1 MVAEPNTQPSL
12 LVRCPR
18 SSTLATFVHIP
29 AITAWRSGWVGFPE
43 AQALDKIYERSK
55 RSLGSLPTGPCTP
68 LPLSLQLFSSTIMS
82 RILISRRQRRETREG
97 GTRLRGISSDEDYKQ
112 RRERSGGGRGKRRA
126 FSSGVPHFPPAVRR
140 DPLSTLTCAP

>member
-97 GTRLRGISSDEDYKQ
+97 EE
-112 RRERSGGGRGKRRA
+112 RERGVSNGGRMGRRIRI
-126 FSSGVPHFPPAVRR
+126 FNPYQPFPAGSRFCDWQLR
-140 DPLSTLTCAP
+140 MIRNKARS